1 MEGSD
6 PRTGELLGADRRL
19 VTVAAFDMTF
29 CAPKSVSL
37 LHALGPDEVRCAV
50 EEGHERAV
58 TAALCYVED
67 RALAVRRSVPGVRR
81 AVPVAVDTLPAAAFV
96 HRTSRAL
103 DPHLH
108 SHVLVANV
116 GTGPDGSASAL
127 DGRGVYAHR
136 ATAAALYHAQLR
148 HELTT
153 ALGVAWEPLDRGRA
167 DVAGIGPEAR
177 REFSR
182 RSAAIAADLAEWGLP
197 GRSGRP
203 SPRAATVASLATRPA
218 KDLAAGVDDLR
229 AGWQARAKAVGLGP
243 GRLEAVLDRAPG
255 RSRAPDDDSERAVV
269 AALADQG
276 SADRPFARRHVVRAW
291 ASSRQL
297 GAPVVDIEK
306 KVDVFLAS
314 GLSYAGGDE
323 RSRLEGPGVGER
335 RRLLPE
341 RLLSEE
347 LAGLRRALDVE
358 QHRIDQHLRRR
369 GRGVEIHPVERV
381 VGPGR
386 GLDRGMEVG
395 W

>member
-1 MEGSD
+1 MRRRPACSPVTRRRRPPGRGQGRNHVLSAATIVPCRPATGRPARGHRQRVAGNGSPASSGAKFVASCLPHPCRVLLVSKVRAGGHRYYLDATSGPGGRGTEPPGSWLGKAARRMDMGAPVGLVALEALMEGSD

-182 RSAAIAADLAEWGLP
+182 RSAAIAADLA
-197 GRSGRP
+197 
-203 SPRAATVASLATRPA
+203 
-218 KDLAAGVDDLR
+218 
-229 AGWQARAKAVGLGP
+229 
-243 GRLEAVLDRAPG
+243 
-255 RSRAPDDDSERAVV
+255 
-269 AALADQG
+269 
-276 SADRPFARRHVVRAW
+276 
-291 ASSRQL
+291 
-297 GAPVVDIEK
+297 
-306 KVDVFLAS
+306 
-314 GLSYAGGDE
+314 
-323 RSRLEGPGVGER
+323 
-335 RRLLPE
+335 
-341 RLLSEE
+341 
-347 LAGLRRALDVE
+347 
-358 QHRIDQHLRRR
+358 
-369 GRGVEIHPVERV
+369 
-381 VGPGR
+381 
-386 GLDRGMEVG
+386 
-395 W
+395 